1 MSHLRDAGV
10 CKTRTGYL
18 WMTDADA
25 DRCGQKNADRK
36 MRKEKIADNSIIIT
50 FGYISFTK
58 SCVFSFMVLFYLNPD
73 YK

>member
-1 MSHLRDAGV
+1 
-10 CKTRTGYL
+10 
-18 WMTDADA
+18 MTDADA